1 MENYSFEIGY
11 IYGIIATLI
20 CWPLSLKIT
29 NYIIKK
35 IETKKGK
42 NKNGIQ
48 NNTQIGRGC
57 SSRWHYQALHKLFS
71 CYGYGLLYSN

>member
-1 MENYSFEIGY
+1 MQNYCFEIGY
-11 IYGIIATLI
+11 IYGIIVTLI

-42 NKNGIQ
+42 N
-48 NNTQIGRGC
+48 
-57 SSRWHYQALHKLFS
+57 
-71 CYGYGLLYSN
+71 